1 MAKIMAVNAGSS
13 SLKFQLLEMPAE
25 EVIAQGLV
33 ERIGMDD
40 AIFTIKFA
48 ANDKAASNDQVE
60 VKGAKAKFQTT
71 TAIKDHQVAINMMLE
86 HLSDL
91 DIIADFSEIVG
102 VGHRVVAGGEY
113 FDKSVLVNDDV
124 LAKIDE
130 LADYAPLHNP
140 ANALGIRAFQKLLPN
155 ATSVA
160 VFDTSFHQTM
170 PKENYLYS
178 LPYEYYEKYGAR
190 KYGAHGTS
198 HRYVAQKAAELLKKD
213 LKDLKLITLHLGAG
227 ASITAVKNGESF
239 DTSMGFTPLAGV
251 TMATRSGDIDASLV
265 SFIQGKENL
274 SNDEMLTVL
283 NKKSGLQGISQLSS
297 DMRDLRAAR
306 KDNEKAELAIQI
318 FVDRVVSYI
327 GQYVAKMDGADA
339 IVFTAGIGEN
349 ADWVREE
356 VAARLGYFGIKID
369 AAKNEG
375 CREEA
380 DISAADAKIKTLVV
394 PTDEELMIAR
404 DVQSLMA

>member
-33 ERIGMDD
+33 ERIGMED

-48 ANDKAASNDQVE
+48 ANEKADSNENVS
-60 VKGAKAKFQTT
+60 VKGQKAKFQKVTP
-71 TAIKDHQVAINMMLE
+71 IKDHSVAINMMLE
-86 HLSDL
+86 ELSNL
-91 DIIADFSEIVG
+91 DIISDFNEIVG

-113 FDKSVLVNDDV
+113 FDKSVLINEDV

-140 ANALGIRAFQKLLPN
+140 ANAMGIRVFQKLLPK
-155 ATSVA
+155 ATEVA

-170 PKENYLYS
+170 PKVNYLYS
-178 LPYEYYEKYGAR
+178 LPYKYYEKYGAR

-198 HRYVAQKAAELLKKD
+198 HRYVAGKAAELLGQPIE
-213 LKDLKLITLHLGAG
+213 DLKLITLHLGAG
-227 ASITAVKNGESF
+227 ASITAVKHGKSF

-251 TMATRSGDIDASLV
+251 TMATRSGDVDPSLV
-265 SFIQGKENL
+265 SFIQDKENL
-274 SNDEMLTVL
+274 SNDAMLTIL
-283 NKKSGLQGISQLSS
+283 NKQSGLQGISELSS

-306 KDNEKAELAIQI
+306 QENDKAELAIDI

-356 VAARLGYFGIKID
+356 VTARLGYLGIKID
-369 AAKNEG
+369 PQKNDG
-375 CREEA
+375 CTEEA

-404 DVQSLMA
+404 DVQSLMK

>member
-33 ERIGMDD
+33 ERIGMED

-48 ANDKAASNDQVE
+48 ANEKADSNENVS
-60 VKGAKAKFQTT
+60 VKGQKAKFKKVTP
-71 TAIKDHQVAINMMLE
+71 IKDHSVAINMMLE
-86 HLSDL
+86 ELSNL
-91 DIIADFSEIVG
+91 DIISDFNEIVG

-113 FDKSVLVNDDV
+113 FDKSVLINEDV

-140 ANALGIRAFQKLLPN
+140 ANAMGIRVFQKLLPK
-155 ATSVA
+155 ATEVA

-170 PKENYLYS
+170 PKVNYLYS
-178 LPYEYYEKYGAR
+178 LPYKYYEKYGAR

-198 HRYVAQKAAELLKKD
+198 HRYVAGKAAELLGQPIE
-213 LKDLKLITLHLGAG
+213 DLKLITLHLGAG
-227 ASITAVKNGESF
+227 ASITAVKHGKSF

-251 TMATRSGDIDASLV
+251 TMATRSGDVDPSLV
-265 SFIQGKENL
+265 SFIQDKENL
-274 SNDEMLTVL
+274 SNDEMLTIL
-283 NKKSGLQGISQLSS
+283 NKQSGLQGISELSS

-306 KDNEKAELAIQI
+306 QENDKAELAIDI

-356 VAARLGYFGIKID
+356 VTARLGYLGIKID
-369 AAKNEG
+369 PQKNDG
-375 CREEA
+375 CTEEA

-404 DVQSLMA
+404 DVQSLMK